1 MPYFAVDRLL
11 LAVLLAS
18 VAVIAV
24 SVAGGSIMY
33 AVLPPTSAGVIPA
46 SAETG
51 QADFVSLIATVV
63 IAIAVAAGSLIYLRK
78 TMSGRR

>member
-1 MPYFAVDRLL
+1 MLYFAVDRLL

-24 SVAGGSIMY
+24 AVAGGSIMY

-46 SAETG
+46 ESVNG

>member
-1 MPYFAVDRLL
+1 VDRLL

-24 SVAGGSIMY
+24 AVAGGSIMY
-33 AVLPPTSAGVIPA
+33 AVLPPTSAGVMPA
-46 SAETG
+46 DTTG

-63 IAIAVAAGSLIYLRK
+63 IAIAVAAGSLVYLRK